1 MLRLPPFRYH
11 RPRTVEAA
19 VSLLHEHGTDAMP
32 IAGGTDLMPNMKH
45 RLFTPAHIVS
55 LNGISAMRGIE
66 VTSDRGT
73 TGGGNASSGDRA
85 SGGVSSDTT
94 LRIGALETLADI
106 SANPLVRR
114 HCNGLATAAGLVAGP
129 QLRNMGTIGGNVCL
143 DTRCTYYNQT
153 EFWRSALGYCL
164 KKDGDV
170 CHVTKVGRKC
180 VAAHSADTPPNLIAL
195 GATFTLT
202 GPTGTREIAAS
213 DFFIT
218 DGIWNTRRDSD
229 EILTEIRIPLMGPAS
244 NGRESRVDGAR
255 IARSGR
261 GPGPNGRRLRRRSA
275 YRKLRQRNSIDFPL
289 LSVAVAGDFAE
300 DGTVVEIRGVV
311 SALGARPRVLAG
323 WDEIA
328 AGERLG
334 NELIGALAE
343 RARAQCR
350 PLDNIIVDSD
360 WRRAMVPV
368 YVRRALGDLTGG

>member
-11 RPRTVEAA
+11 RPRTVDEA
-19 VSLLHEHGTDAMP
+19 VSLLHEHGPDAMP

-45 RLFTPAHIVS
+45 RLFTPAHVVS
-55 LNGISAMRGIE
+55 LNGIDAMRGIE
-66 VTSDRGT
+66 VATDRGT
-73 TGGGNASSGDRA
+73 TGGGSASSGSPA
-85 SGGVSSDTT
+85 SGDGPSAHA
-94 LRIGALETLADI
+94 LRIGGLETLADI

-114 HCNGLATAAGLVAGP
+114 HFTGLATAAGLVAGP

-153 EFWRSALGYCL
+153 EFWRGALGYCL
-164 KKDGDV
+164 KKDGEV
-170 CHVTKVGRKC
+170 CHVTKVGKKC

-195 GATFTLT
+195 GATFTLA

-218 DGIWNTRRDSD
+218 DGIWNTRRASD
-229 EILTEIRIPLMGPAS
+229 EILTEIRIPLMGPVS
-244 NGRESRVDGAR
+244 NGQR
-255 IARSGR
+255 GR
-261 GPGPNGRRLRRRSA
+261 PDDDRLGPGAGGLQRRSA

-289 LSVAVAGDFAE
+289 LSVAVVGDFGQ
-300 DGTVVEIRGVV
+300 DGSMAGLTGVV

-328 AGERLG
+328 AGERLRPQVI
-334 NELIGALAE
+334 EALAD

-350 PLDNIIVDSD
+350 PLDNIIVDAE

-368 YVRRALGDLTGG
+368 QVRCALGELAGG